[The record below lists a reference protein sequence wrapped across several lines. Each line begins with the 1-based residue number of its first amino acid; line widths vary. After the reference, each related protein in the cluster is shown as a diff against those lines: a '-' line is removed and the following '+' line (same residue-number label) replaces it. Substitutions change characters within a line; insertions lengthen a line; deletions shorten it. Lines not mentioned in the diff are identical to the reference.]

1 MARSSFRPSKDD
13 INFLVPQIL
22 VVPNK
27 ASLLLGAVLIAGGVD
42 GVFER
47 SVDGARG
54 VLLLVWN
61 HFLRRLSFL
70 NTPSKRCR

>member
-1 MARSSFRPSKDD
+1 MPT
-13 INFLVPQIL
+13 IL
-22 VVPNK
+22 VVPKK

-47 SVDGARG
+47 SVDSERG

-61 HFLRRLSFL
+61 PFFEKAVFSECAF
-70 NTPSKRCR
+70 